1 MKKFLSSM
9 FALVLVL
16 SITTVAAQ
24 AQSKIIKKTVKKVVR
39 PQISPAQ
46 PPTVVTT
53 KEIVPD
59 VPPPPPPPPDYT
71 IKPLEEDKGLFGWG
85 LNSDVGA
92 KLLYGSILF
101 AVRGDIVFDDPLK
114 LGEKIG
120 LAEDA
125 VVYKVG
131 LGAVISDKLKSIPLF
146 TDAVVYLKEGS
157 LFGMDP
163 FVGTGLIYNLYG
175 TGKVSGGLG
184 GQAYIGVLAD
194 FGFDQ
199 RTELTLGYASYK
211 VGDNLT
217 DSGIFIT
224 IGQPIKL

>member
-1 MKKFLSSM
+1 MKKFLSIL
-9 FALVLVL
+9 FVVVLAV
-16 SITTVAAQ
+16 SITAVAAQ
-24 AQSKIIKKTVKKVVR
+24 AQSKIIKKTVKKVVT
-39 PQISPAQ
+39 PQITPAQ
-46 PPTVVTT
+46 PPKVEPT
-53 KEIVPD
+53 KEVVPE
-59 VPPPPPPPPDYT
+59 VPPPPPPPDYSMQ
-71 IKPLEEDKGLFGWG
+71 PLNEDKGLLGWG
-85 LNSDVGA
+85 WNTDIGA

-101 AVRGDIVFDDPLK
+101 AVRGDIVYDDPLK

-120 LAEDA
+120 LSEDA

-131 LGAVISDKLKSIPLF
+131 LGAVMSDKLKSLPLF

-175 TGKVSGGLG
+175 TGQVSGGLG

-211 VGDNLT
+211 VGENLT
-217 DSGIFIT
+217 DSGIFIS